1 MVSSK
6 PAARFHMT
14 PLNRLRLPIIAFAAL
29 LALFALPAAA
39 GAVTAEPNQIVVQFE
54 DPATGAA
61 PSAATADPVVLQV
74 DNMRKALAELRARD
88 DVAYAV
94 PNLIAHTSAATYT
107 PNDPL
112 LMSLQWN
119 FIGPYGVRAQEAWAN
134 ARAAGR
140 SGGKGVTVAVLD
152 TGVAYSNRVPYKRS
166 PDFSGG
172 QFVAGWDFVD
182 GDPYA
187 NDLNGHG
194 THVAG
199 TIAEATNN
207 KIAVAGL
214 AYGAKIMPVRV
225 LDSNGEGNANDIAD
239 GIRYAVSK
247 RAKLI
252 NLSLEFDSGVRAA
265 DIPELLDAISYAR
278 SRGVLVVAASGNEG
292 DRTISYPAN
301 APGVMSV
308 GATTESGCVS
318 DFSNGDYGLDI
329 VAPGGGTDSVAT
341 GEARCGARGA
351 RRNIAQETFSG
362 KSLSVFGI
370 PSDYEGTSMAA
381 PHVTAAAALVIAT
394 GVVGS
399 NPSAGRLE
407 SRLMSTARDLGSPGI
422 DRFYG
427 AGLVDAAA
435 ASAK

>member
-1 MVSSK
+1 
-6 PAARFHMT
+6 MT
-14 PLNRLRLPIIAFAAL
+14 SFDRLRLPLIALAAS
-29 LALFALPAAA
+29 LALFALPAIA
-39 GAVTAEPNQIVVQFE
+39 GAATAEPNQIVVQFE

-61 PSAATADPVVLQV
+61 PSAANADPVVLQV
-74 DNMRKALAELRARD
+74 DNVRKALAELRARD

-94 PNLIAHTSAATYT
+94 PNLIAHTSAASYT

-152 TGVAYSNRVPYKRS
+152 TGVAYSNRVPFKRS
-166 PDFSGG
+166 PDFTGG

-207 KIAVAGL
+207 KIALAGL

-225 LDSNGEGNANDIAD
+225 LDRNGEGNANDIAD
-239 GIRYAVSK
+239 GIRFAVKK

-252 NLSLEFDSGVRAA
+252 NLSLEFDSGVHAS
-265 DIPELLDAISYAR
+265 DIPQLLAAINYAR
-278 SRGVLVVAASGNEG
+278 SRGVLVIGASGNEG
-292 DRTISYPAN
+292 DTTVSYPAN

-308 GATTESGCVS
+308 GATTENGCVA
-318 DFSNGDYGLDI
+318 DFSNGGYGLDI
-329 VAPGGGTDSVAT
+329 VAPGGGFDSTVT
-341 GEARCGARGA
+341 GESRCGTRGT
-351 RRNIAQETFSG
+351 RMRNIAQETFTGRST
-362 KSLSVFGI
+362 SVFGI
-370 PSDYEGTSMAA
+370 PTDYEGTSMAT

-394 GVVGS
+394 RVIGS

-407 SRLMSTARDLGSPGI
+407 SRLMSTSRDLGRSGI
-422 DRFYG
+422 DSYYG